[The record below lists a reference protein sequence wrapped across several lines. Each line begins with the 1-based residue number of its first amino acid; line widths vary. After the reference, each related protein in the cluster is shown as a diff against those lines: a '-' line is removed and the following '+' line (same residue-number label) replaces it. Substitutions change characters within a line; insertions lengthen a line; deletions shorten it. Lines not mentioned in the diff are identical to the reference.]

1 MIIDYLQNKLRIK
14 IMKVLVIAVHPDDE
28 TLGCGGT
35 ILKHIE
41 NGDEVAW
48 LIITNV
54 KEEYGFS
61 QERINI
67 RNTEIKRVA
76 DDYGFS
82 NVYDLGFEPAGLKS
96 ENQRDLIDGVSKVMN
111 EFQPET
117 VYMINRTDAHSD
129 HRYAFQACFACTKP
143 FRYPFVKKVLMYECI
158 SETEFSPALPEC
170 MFIPNY
176 YVDITSYLD
185 KKLEI
190 MRIFESEVAPHPFPR
205 SIENIKSL
213 AMFRGASVGVHSAE
227 AFMLLRNIDK

>member
-1 MIIDYLQNKLRIK
+1 
-14 IMKVLVIAVHPDDE
+14 MKVLAIAVHPDDE

-35 ILKHIE
+35 ILKHIK

-61 QERINI
+61 TEKII
-67 RNTEIKRVA
+67 SRNKEIEKVA
-76 DDYGFS
+76 DSFGFS
-82 NVYDLGFEPAGLKS
+82 KVYNLAFKPAGLNS
-96 ENQRDLIDGVSKVMN
+96 ENQPELIDRIGEVVN
-111 EFQPET
+111 EFQAET
-117 VYMINRTDAHSD
+117 IYMINRSDAHSD
-129 HRYAFQACFACTKP
+129 HRFSFQACFACTKP

-158 SETEFSPALPEC
+158 SETEFSPALPENI
-170 MFIPNY
+170 FLPNY
-176 YVDITSYLD
+176 YVEITPYLE

-190 MRIFESEVAPHPFPR
+190 MKIYNSEVAPHPFPR

-213 AMFRGASVGVHSAE
+213 AMFRGASVGVYYAE